1 MSKAENNGADGTTQH
16 DQKDL
21 GLESTLNYQSST
33 FTSNEDSRLTDKEM
47 GPAQDDFFL
56 RDAGG
61 WKIPDTEYIEQSLEE
76 NQFWLRI
83 MMEHAFVIEISL
95 PDDANEFVDQ
105 AKKYKKS
112 LEHQLN
118 RALHKT
124 NKKASDVRKLN
135 DDTIKLLEEV
145 MEFKENVFRENVKGN
160 YRGFLWTKLAEHIR
174 REPLYV
180 IKTLKRL
187 NKQIERPLREDIVEE
202 NEFFLK
208 IMAEHASFFVHF
220 IDMDEDEL
228 RMIAET
234 FTEKFKLLTVQSR
247 FLEIEPPTKTA
258 ILSLLTVYRGATL
271 TLHNFLSE
279 VRMQVKNKQVRGIMD
294 PTLMG
299 HVTREAAKYLSVLDR
314 LEARVN
320 RKQQPFEFSN
330 ISLGELPETVQEIQ

>member
-1 MSKAENNGADGTTQH
+1 LSKDKNKVKEEVNQH
-16 DQKDL
+16 DQKDI
-21 GLESTLNYQSST
+21 GLEATAEYQSAT
-33 FTSNEDSRLTDKEM
+33 FTGDENTGLTDKEM
-47 GPAQDDFFL
+47 EPAQDDFFL
-56 RDAGG
+56 RDVGG
-61 WKIPDTEYIEQSLEE
+61 RKIPDAEFIERSLEE

-95 PDDANEFVDQ
+95 PNDAKDYIERARQ
-105 AKKYKKS
+105 YKKS
-112 LEHQLN
+112 LEDQLN

-124 NKKASDVRKLN
+124 SKKESDVRKLN
-135 DDTIKLLEEV
+135 EETISLLEEA
-145 MEFKENVFRENVKGN
+145 MEFKEEVFRENVKGN

-208 IMAEHASFFVHF
+208 IMAEHAAFFVHF

-228 RMIAET
+228 RAIAET
-234 FTEKFKLLTVQSR
+234 FTEKFKLLTLQSR
-247 FLEIEPPTKTA
+247 FLEIEPPSKTA
-258 ILSLLTVYRGATL
+258 ILSHLTVYRGATL
-271 TLHNFLSE
+271 SLHDFLSE
-279 VRMQVKNKQVRGIMD
+279 VRMQVKNKKVRGTVD
-294 PTLMG
+294 PTFMG

-320 RKQQPFEFSN
+320 QNHYYSKNKQFQLNVSSKQRAIN
-330 ISLGELPETVQEIQ
+330 